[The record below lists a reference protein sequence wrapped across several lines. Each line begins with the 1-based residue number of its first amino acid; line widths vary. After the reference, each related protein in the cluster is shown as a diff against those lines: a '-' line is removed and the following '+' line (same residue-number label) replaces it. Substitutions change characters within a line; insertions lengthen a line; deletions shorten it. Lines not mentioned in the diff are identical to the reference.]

1 MSMKAF
7 RVTGKFKMGKQMLG
21 FNKEFAVA
29 DRKLVEEKV
38 YAEFGSK
45 HRAKRR
51 DIKIEK
57 VEELTPD
64 KVVNTSIRMLLEG
77 K

>member
-1 MSMKAF
+1 MKAF
-7 RVTGKFKMGKQMLG
+7 RVTGKFKMGSSMTPFSKEYVAADKKQ
-21 FNKEFAVA
+21 
-29 DRKLVEEKV
+29 VEEK
-38 YAEFGSK
+38 ALADLGSK

-57 VEELTPD
+57 VEELTLEQVQD
-64 KVVNTSIRMLLEG
+64 TSIKHIVEG